1 MPVFCSVYLVYSFT
15 VSLVRNAR
23 YCFDILRNGTIKNLM
38 VFSKTAL
45 VGRDEQLGR
54 VCVLRS
60 LQEVRSLDPEECNDS
75 SIAFITG
82 LVVCVVSASSSLS
95 RCSFWT

>member
-1 MPVFCSVYLVYSFT
+1 
-15 VSLVRNAR
+15 
-23 YCFDILRNGTIKNLM
+23 M

-75 SIAFITG
+75 SILYCIHNRFSRLCCIRELFAE
-82 LVVCVVSASSSLS
+82 SLQFLDVKGEVKS
-95 RCSFWT
+95 GGIK